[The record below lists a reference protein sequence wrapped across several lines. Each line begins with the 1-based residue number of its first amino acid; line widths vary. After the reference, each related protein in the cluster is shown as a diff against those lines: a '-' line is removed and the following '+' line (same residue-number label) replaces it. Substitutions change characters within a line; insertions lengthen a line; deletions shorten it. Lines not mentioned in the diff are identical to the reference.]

1 MTSILAESLGILWS
15 GGRGKQKNKNKE
27 QNGGDKWEIVYW
39 GGGAFRGRAELVK
52 LVFAAADVKYT
63 MQGDGIP
70 EIIAAYPKEPTPVA
84 TILAKTPKHFAPP
97 ILRNTA
103 TGFEL
108 SQTPA
113 ILEYLGE
120 KFGLVPHSLEDKA
133 RAQQVTLSACDFLAD
148 GRAPFHPVKPTES
161 YSVQMDE
168 AKVAVAEFVKDGGRL
183 DRWLAHFVT
192 LIDNRPGGRYL
203 FGDTITYADCALF
216 HVLDAAMSQF
226 PDAWDEPSRE
236 KLRTTLEPYMK
247 LITMHVTLG
256 AYLKAD
262 DRAPWAGDSMM

>member
-133 RAQQVTLSACDFLAD
+133 RARQVALSACDFLAD

-161 YSVQMDE
+161 YAIQ
-168 AKVAVAEFVKDGGRL
+168 KDKQ
-183 DRWLAHFVT
+183 RWLSRSSRRKEGAWTAGLHTSPRSSTINPATSVSYTHLT
-192 LIDNRPGGRYL
+192 LPTKRI
-203 FGDTITYADCALF
+203 
-216 HVLDAAMSQF
+216 V
-226 PDAWDEPSRE
+226 
-236 KLRTTLEPYMK
+236 
-247 LITMHVTLG
+247 
-256 AYLKAD
+256 
-262 DRAPWAGDSMM
+262 

>member
-1 MTSILAESLGILWS
+1 MTSILAESLGTLWY
-15 GGRGKQKNKNKE
+15 GRGKHKNKNKE

-97 ILRNTA
+97 IIRNVT

-120 KFGLVPHSLEDKA
+120 KFGLVPHSPEDRA
-133 RAQQVTLSACDFLAD
+133 RANQVVLSACDFLAD

-161 YSVQMDE
+161 YALQKDE
-168 AKVAVAEFVKDGGRL
+168 AAVAVAEFVKEGGRL
-183 DRWLAHFVT
+183 DRWLAHFAT
-192 LIDNRPGGRYL
+192 LVDHRPGGRYL
-203 FGDTITYADCALF
+203 FGDTITYADCALY

-226 PDAWDEPSRE
+226 PDAWDKPSRE
-236 KLRTTLEPYMK
+236 KLRATLEPYMK

>member
-1 MTSILAESLGILWS
+1 MTSILAESLGTLWA
-15 GGRGKQKNKNKE
+15 GRGKQKNKDHS
-27 QNGGDKWEIVYW
+27 GDKWEIIYW

-97 ILRNTA
+97 IIRNVT

-113 ILEYLGE
+113 IMEYLGE
-120 KFGLVPHSLEDKA
+120 KFGLVPHSPEDRA
-133 RAQQVTLSACDFLAD
+133 RANQVVLSACDFLAD

-168 AKVAVAEFVKDGGRL
+168 AAIAVAEFVKEGGRL
-183 DRWLAHFVT
+183 DRWLAHFAT
-192 LIDNRPGGRYL
+192 LVDGKPRYL
-203 FGDTITYADCALF
+203 FGDTITYADCALY

-226 PDAWDEPSRE
+226 PDAWDAPSRE
-236 KLRTTLEPYMK
+236 KLERRSSPT
-247 LITMHVTLG
+247 
-256 AYLKAD
+256 
-262 DRAPWAGDSMM
+262 